1 MSGRQAKRQRRQVA
15 ASRKELVRGRD
26 LTAGPTEAE
35 IPRLRRQWT
44 RKFRGL

>member
-26 LTAGPTEAE
+26 LTAGLSSSEVGG
-35 IPRLRRQWT
+35 ILRQWN
-44 RKFRGL
+44 RKLRGL